1 MMDRTYQLCFI
12 SCLRLHRKY
21 FSIGN
26 ALINLAFRSLIR
38 NFAPWMK
45 DISILIPTYNGIC
58 QTLVQALHQQAE
70 ALPISYEIIVADD
83 GSTQLSTILTNRAIN
98 QISHCRYVERPE
110 NTGRAAIRNFLA
122 SQAQYPWLLFIDS
135 DMEVCRAD
143 YLRQYA
149 TSEGEAIVYGG
160 VVIGPLQSGNL
171 RSMYE
176 KASEQGHTPECRRQ
190 SPYHD
195 FHTANFLV
203 RRDLMQQHPFDLRF
217 RRYGYE
223 DVLFGKQMQLHHIP
237 ILHIDNPLSFEHFE
251 SNADFISK
259 TEEGLRTL
267 CQFRQELQDYSRLL
281 HFFGTPASFWLTTPC
296 SLLYRLLGSLM
307 RRNLTSTHPS
317 LQLFKLYK
325 LSYLA
330 TLLKTKQTTSSI

>member
-1 MMDRTYQLCFI
+1 M
-12 SCLRLHRKY
+12 
-21 FSIGN
+21 
-26 ALINLAFRSLIR
+26 
-38 NFAPWMK
+38 P
-45 DISILIPTYNGIC
+45 
-58 QTLVQALHQQAE
+58 
-70 ALPISYEIIVADD
+70 
-83 GSTQLSTILTNRAIN
+83 
-98 QISHCRYVERPE
+98 
-110 NTGRAAIRNFLA
+110 
-122 SQAQYPWLLFIDS
+122 
-135 DMEVCRAD
+135 
-143 YLRQYA
+143 
-149 TSEGEAIVYGG
+149 

>member
-1 MMDRTYQLCFI
+1 
-12 SCLRLHRKY
+12 
-21 FSIGN
+21 
-26 ALINLAFRSLIR
+26 
-38 NFAPWMK
+38 MK

-58 QTLVQALHQQAE
+58 LTLVQALHQQAE

-83 GSTQLSTILTNRAIN
+83 GSTQQSTILANRTIN
-98 QISHCRYVERPE
+98 QMTHCRYVERPE

>member
-1 MMDRTYQLCFI
+1 
-12 SCLRLHRKY
+12 
-21 FSIGN
+21 
-26 ALINLAFRSLIR
+26 
-38 NFAPWMK
+38 MK

-58 QTLVQALHQQAE
+58 LTLVQALHQQAE

-83 GSTQLSTILTNRAIN
+83 GSTQQSTILANRTIN
-98 QISHCRYVERPE
+98 QMTHCRYVERPE
-110 NTGRAAIRNFLA
+110 NTGRAAIRNYLA

>member
-1 MMDRTYQLCFI
+1 
-12 SCLRLHRKY
+12 
-21 FSIGN
+21 
-26 ALINLAFRSLIR
+26 
-38 NFAPWMK
+38 MK

-58 QTLVQALHQQAE
+58 LTLVQALHQQAE

-83 GSTQLSTILTNRAIN
+83 GSTQLSTILTNRTIN
-98 QISHCRYVERPE
+98 QMTHCRYVERPE
-110 NTGRAAIRNFLA
+110 NTGRAAIRNYLA
-122 SQAQYPWLLFIDS
+122 SQAKYPWLLFIDS